1 MGTTRWTGHRLPTA
15 LAVLISALLA
25 GCTTPTGPTPSSS
38 PPTGATATPVTS
50 TSRTALSPTA
60 TASTAPSTADWPAG
74 VVTPF
79 RTTEPGSATGKR
91 IGLISPDATDPFSR
105 AVTDSII
112 AETTTAGAALIRCD
126 PGADGEFALECAQR
140 LANQQ
145 VDGWIVQ
152 RSGWIGGSSLCGAGP
167 RQVPMIVVDG
177 PPGSCTTATVTADDR
192 AAGRLAGE
200 HLGEYSRSDHD
211 CRFDSFLLITDPT
224 ERASAAAR
232 AEGIREGFRQSCP
245 DRLEVPFTTAPTT
258 AGSMVS
264 PTPTPTTTNPSQQSA
279 SSSAAAER
287 ARVTVVDTADQKA
300 VYDAVQRVIGTHPDS
315 GRILIAAVSDGPAFT
330 AMTAVRSAGRL
341 EDVRLVAVG
350 ADQRSRC
357 EIARN
362 PRWLGDAA
370 LFPDRY
376 GELVVPSLVDA
387 MAGRSIPQAM
397 LTSPQFLDA
406 STVSGSYD
414 VSSCPESP

>member
-1 MGTTRWTGHRLPTA
+1 MT
-15 LAVLISALLA
+15 
-25 GCTTPTGPTPSSS
+25 
-38 PPTGATATPVTS
+38 ATA
-50 TSRTALSPTA
+50 PTA
-60 TASTAPSTADWPAG
+60 TSTAGWPSG

-177 PPGSCTTATVTADDR
+177 PPGLCTTATVTADDR

-200 HLGEYSRSDHD
+200 RLGEYSRRDHD
-211 CRFDSFLLITDPT
+211 CRFDALLLITDPT
-224 ERASAAAR
+224 ESAASAAR

-245 DRLEVPFTTAPTT
+245 DRLEAPFTTAP
-258 AGSMVS
+258 GSTVT
-264 PTPTPTTTNPSQQSA
+264 PTPTPTSTA

-387 MAGRSIPQAM
+387 MAGGSIPQAM
-397 LTSPQFLDA
+397 LTSSQFLDA

-414 VSSCPESP
+414 VSSCPENP

>member
-1 MGTTRWTGHRLPTA
+1 MVVS
-15 LAVLISALLA
+15 VLVT

-38 PPTGATATPVTS
+38 ATTGVTSTPVTS
-50 TSRTALSPTA
+50 TSQ
-60 TASTAPSTADWPAG
+60 TAPSPSATSTAGWPAG

-152 RSGWIGGSSLCGAGP
+152 RSGWMFGDSLCGAGP
-167 RQVPMIVVDG
+167 RTVPMIVVDG
-177 PPGSCTTATVTADDR
+177 PPGPCTTATVTADDS
-192 AAGRLAGE
+192 AAGRLAGS
-200 HLGEYSRSDHD
+200 HLGEYSIHDHD
-211 CRFDSFLLITDPT
+211 CRFDTFILITDPT
-224 ERASAAAR
+224 ESAASTAR

-245 DRLEVPFTTAPTT
+245 DRLEMPFTTAPTT
-258 AGSMVS
+258 PGTTVA
-264 PTPTPTTTNPSQQSA
+264 PPPTTTDPSQQSA

-300 VYDAVQRVIGTHPDS
+300 VYDAVQRAIGAQPDS

-357 EIARN
+357 EIAGN

-376 GELVVPSLVDA
+376 GELVVPSLIDA

-397 LTSPQFLDA
+397 LTTPQFVDV

-414 VSSCPESP
+414 VSSCPENP